1 MSNLYQRLFS
11 PKQFLEHTLS
21 PSQYQSIEPKND
33 SLVNALKPLIL
44 NSLSFKII
52 DPYFLELTN
61 NTIDADKK
69 INFIYTLCKYI
80 RDFDPSPDD
89 TTIEFYGSK
98 KSFSKD
104 KFDEAIKKDTLILKN
119 QLSKIEFHKL
129 EMEDVKFYVIRDN
142 VELDETPQV
151 KCQWMNKI

>member
-98 KSFSKD
+98 KRFSKD
-104 KFDEAIKKDTLILKN
+104 KFDEAIKKDALILKN

-151 KCQWMNKI
+151 